1 MIVIP
6 RIVMPW
12 IVMPWIVML
21 AGQNEAPGMTT

>member
-12 IVMPWIVML
+12 IVMAWIVML